1 MIIAGA
7 GGRFITVASDYRILF
22 KKDNP
27 YLLAFD
33 ALEHT
38 FSSSD
43 NALIAVEPRRG
54 TVFTKEALVALEELT
69 EAAWKTPAFEP
80 GRLLDE
86 LQPQPGGGG

>member
-1 MIIAGA
+1 MQLDRYIDAVLRHWWLIITLAVLLMIIAGA

-22 KKDNP
+22 QKDNP

-43 NALIAVEPRRG
+43 NALIAIDRNHS
-54 TVFTKEALVALEELT
+54 
-69 EAAWKTPAFEP
+69 
-80 GRLLDE
+80 
-86 LQPQPGGGG
+86 